1 MADFGINSEQCGIPK
16 SKKMRGNN
24 EKGGWARARPKSTAR
39 HGIGEAIDDDQNILC
54 QNPDD
59 KVIWCR

>member
-1 MADFGINSEQCGIPK
+1 MADFGIFLKLCAYQIL
-16 SKKMRGNN
+16 KKMRGNN
-24 EKGGWARARPKSTAR
+24 EKRGWVQPKSTAR
-39 HGIGEAIDDDQNILC
+39 HGTAEAIDDDQNILC

>member
-1 MADFGINSEQCGIPK
+1 M
-16 SKKMRGNN
+16 KKGAGRDPSRPRRG
-24 EKGGWARARPKSTAR
+24 T
-39 HGIGEAIDDDQNILC
+39 GEAIDDDQNILC